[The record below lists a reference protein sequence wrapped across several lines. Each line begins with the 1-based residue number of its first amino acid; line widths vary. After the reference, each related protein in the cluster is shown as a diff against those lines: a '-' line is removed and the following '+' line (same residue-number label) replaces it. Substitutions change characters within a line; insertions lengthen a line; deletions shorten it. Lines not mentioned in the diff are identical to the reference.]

1 MNEDNYWGCFY
12 VYPDLYADIFS
23 PVVKIRDIQDVP
35 ELVGG
40 ELTRDMVTACLTYL
54 QRTPILGDLVFIKLD
69 LSSKHLMK
77 IDVLQHYK
85 YLVYLN
91 LSSNLLTE
99 LTVLSHLPYL
109 QFLSVDFNR
118 LSTVLDY
125 KTPQWFLTEVHY
137 KYNSVKRIRDLS
149 AFWSITVLDL
159 SHNNIKAIT
168 GLQNLV
174 LRELHL
180 RNNRFSILLELA
192 VYMSQMRRL
201 LILDLRANPICSIPG
216 YKSVVI
222 NTFSMLLSLD
232 AAELDPVEQR
242 TLRMDVNPDVTMHAT
257 RKLLRLIYIQQLS
270 KARISPY
277 IPPADSVDVPLV
289 ILVGHEGVGKDY
301 DNVSFG

>member
-1 MNEDNYWGCFY
+1 M
-12 VYPDLYADIFS
+12 
-23 PVVKIRDIQDVP
+23 
-35 ELVGG
+35 
-40 ELTRDMVTACLTYL
+40 
-54 QRTPILGDLVFIKLD
+54 
-69 LSSKHLMK
+69 
-77 IDVLQHYK
+77 
-85 YLVYLN
+85 
-91 LSSNLLTE
+91 NLLFDPFRLFCFNATS
-99 LTVLSHLPYL
+99 LSF
-109 QFLSVDFNR
+109 QFR
-118 LSTVLDY
+118 
-125 KTPQWFLTEVHY
+125 
-137 KYNSVKRIRDLS
+137 
-149 AFWSITVLDL
+149 
-159 SHNNIKAIT
+159 
-168 GLQNLV
+168 

-232 AAELDPVEQR
+232 AAELDPVEQHILDINFVIHIQR

-289 ILVGHEGVGKDY
+289 ILVGHEGVGKGKF
-301 DNVSFG
+301 V